1 MRQLQTNN
9 GRIVLH
15 DPQWYQ
21 SGADLPAVR
30 QQQQIEPTAHD
41 HRMAN
46 IRPGNT
52 LYIGG
57 SQHHRLIGL
66 KLVETDS
73 QASRFY
79 STYIPAYGAP
89 DEYYIGRAYSQ
100 PAQPEHKGG
109 YYLYATNNP
118 LELANAFHRGMLIS
132 DISPGSWYGVLR
144 CEGYGPYVAYD
155 ERGRT
160 IPYGQWN
167 RTKKLAC
174 STLIPIEFVG
184 HWQV

>member
-1 MRQLQTNN
+1 MKPVQTQN

-15 DPQWYQ
+15 DPAWYA
-21 SGADLPAVR
+21 SGSNLPAVR
-30 QQQQIEPTAHD
+30 QQQQIAPTAHD
-41 HRMAN
+41 RRMAN
-46 IRPGNT
+46 VRPGNT

-57 SQHHRLIGL
+57 SKHQKHVGL

-73 QASRFY
+73 QASRFF
-79 STYIPAYGAP
+79 STYIPPYGAP
-89 DEYYIGRAYSQ
+89 DEYHIGRMYNQ
-100 PAQPEHKGG
+100 PAQPNHSGG
-109 YYLYATNNP
+109 YYLYATDNP
-118 LELANAFHRGMLIS
+118 LQLANAFHRGMLIS
-132 DISPGSWYGVLR
+132 DISPGSWYGILR

-155 ERGRT
+155 ERGYT

-167 RTKKLAC
+167 RTKKLSC